1 MTEVFGIVLGACTQ
15 ATHKPLGIKKL
26 FGMNGGRWVAEEE
39 YREVV
44 EKKEETIRKAAIAF
58 NQAFK
63 EGKVKKLADGEWVPV
78 IPEEDNADA

>member
-1 MTEVFGIVLGACTQ
+1 MT
-15 ATHKPLGIKKL
+15 
-26 FGMNGGRWVAEEE
+26 EEE

-63 EGKVKKLADGEWVPV
+63 EGKVKKLVDGEWVPV